1 MDDTLRDNQDLSL
14 DFSIG
19 INAAFDIYTTA
30 QIADH
35 GYPFIILKDNAGLL
49 QYIFKRDIRWSV
61 KRTGQL
67 FGLISGFGVNA
78 LSRTKQLPFADI
90 IIQSL
95 IQLLE
100 FALSDEHGN
109 IVQREYSSCIAEN
122 RQN

>member
-1 MDDTLRDNQDLSL
+1 ML
-14 DFSIG
+14 
-19 INAAFDIYTTA
+19 TA

-35 GYPFIILKDNAGLL
+35 SYPFIILKDNAGLL
-49 QYIFKRDIRWSV
+49 QYIFKRDIRWSI
-61 KRTGQL
+61 KCTGQL
-67 FGLISGFGVNA
+67 FGPISGFDVNA
-78 LSRTKQLPFADI
+78 LSGTKQLPFANM

-122 RQN
+122 RQNQVLIS